1 MAILNLTPDSF
12 SDGGLYPDLD
22 SAQARAQAMIDEG
35 ADILDLGA
43 ESTRPGAEP
52 VSEELELARLL
63 PVLEAVV
70 PLGVPVSV
78 DTYKPGVARQ
88 ALSLGAKLIN
98 DVTGL
103 RNPEMV
109 RVLAEFQAPGVIMHM
124 PLAAPKDMQ
133 HYAHYKDVVYE
144 VREFLAF
151 QAERALESGVPKV
164 ILDPGIGFGKTH
176 EHNLALLHNLGQIV
190 ALGHPVL
197 VGASRKK
204 TIGELT
210 GVTNPAERVS
220 GSVAA
225 HLFAVDKGAR
235 VVRVH
240 DVRPHWQALRVWEAL
255 RWEK

>member
-12 SDGGLYPDLD
+12 SDGGIYADLD
-22 SAQARAQAMIDEG
+22 SAVARAQALIGEG

-52 VSEELELARLL
+52 VAEELELARLL

-78 DTYKPGVARQ
+78 DTYKPKVARE
-88 ALSLGAKLIN
+88 ALSRGAKLIN

-103 RNPEMV
+103 RNPEMSA
-109 RVLAEFQAPGVIMHM
+109 VLAEFNAPAVIMHM
-124 PLAAPKDMQ
+124 PTTSPKNMQ
-133 HYAHYKDVVYE
+133 FQAHYQNVVAE
-144 VREFLAF
+144 VRDFLAL
-151 QAERALESGVPKV
+151 QAERALSAGVPEV
-164 ILDPGIGFGKTH
+164 ILDPGIGFGKTL
-176 EHNLALLHNLGQIV
+176 EHNLALLKNLGQIV
-190 ALGHPVL
+190 ALGHSVL

-210 GVTNPAERVS
+210 GINEPAERVM

-225 HLFAVDKGAR
+225 HLFAVDQGAALI
-235 VVRVH
+235 RVH